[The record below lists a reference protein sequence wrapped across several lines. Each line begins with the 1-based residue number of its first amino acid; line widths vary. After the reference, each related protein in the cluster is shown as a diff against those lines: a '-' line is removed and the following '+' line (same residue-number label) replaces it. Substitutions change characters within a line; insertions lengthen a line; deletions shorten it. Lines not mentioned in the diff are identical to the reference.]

1 MTAEKAS
8 WLGLRLEPLD
18 TLFFRD
24 GRPFDASARAVGGLP
39 YPQPVAGALRTAL
52 LARAGF
58 DFSRFAH
65 LQRHEGRSLAEAL
78 QACGAPGWVV
88 ETRFRG
94 PWLALWRPGP
104 DTVEPVLAVP
114 ATLARVPGSKRE
126 EPGRWVRADPLR
138 EAPPG
143 WQCRHGLLPVWHRG
157 PTEAKYP
164 GGFLTLRGIEA
175 FLQGGQP
182 TDADWFEPGDLYEF
196 DVRTGIAI
204 NADTLTAAES
214 QIYGIHLLALRPR
227 VKKQGSWQEAG
238 VCLYAEVLPGPGGSA
253 DLREW
258 LTGPIALGGEGR
270 YVRGAV
276 GVPTVRW
283 PGLAGGSEGAA
294 PRTLCLLGTPGLFGG
309 SPGAD
314 CWRPDPILAA
324 QLQAAASR
332 EPLAVSG
339 WDIARNGP
347 RPTRFAVPAGS
358 VYFVEGPFN
367 PPQESLCADA
377 EDVAQGWGF
386 VLRGTW
392 NYA

>member
-1 MTAEKAS
+1 MRAQNADC
-8 WLGLRLEPLD
+8 LGVRLEPLD

-24 GRPFDASARAVGGLP
+24 GRPFDAAARATGGLP
-39 YPQPVAGALRTAL
+39 YPQPLAGALRTAL

-58 DFSRFAH
+58 DFSRFARM
-65 LQRHEGRSLAEAL
+65 QRHEGRPLAEAL
-78 QACGAPGWVV
+78 QVCGAPGWVV
-88 ETRFRG
+88 QTRFRG

-114 ATLARVPGSKRE
+114 ATLARVAGSKRG
-126 EPGRWVRADPLR
+126 EPGLWLRADPLM

-143 WQCRHGLLPVWHRG
+143 WERRHGLLPVWHRG
-157 PTEAKYP
+157 PTQAKYP
-164 GGFLTLRGIEA
+164 GGFLTLRGIDT
-175 FLQGGQP
+175 FLNGGKP
-182 TDADWFEPGDLYEF
+182 TDEDWFEPGDLYGA

-214 QIYGIHLLALRPR
+214 QIYGIHLLALWPR
-227 VKKQGSWQEAG
+227 VEKHGPWQEAR
-238 VCLYAEVLPGPGGSA
+238 VCLYAEVLPGPGAPG
-253 DLREW
+253 DMREW
-258 LTGPIALGGEGR
+258 LTGPLALGGEGR
-270 YVRGAV
+270 YVGTTA

-283 PGLAGGSEGAA
+283 PGLAGSGGGA
-294 PRTLCLLGTPGLFGG
+294 PSRTLWLLATPGLFGG
-309 SPGAD
+309 TAGTE
-314 CWRPDPILAA
+314 CWRPDRIPAV
-324 QLQAAASR
+324 QLRAAASR

-358 VYFVEGPFN
+358 VYFVEGPFT
-367 PPQESLCADA
+367 PPQQSLCTDS

-392 NYA
+392 NHA